1 MAKDNLTYDDLIASL
16 ERRSLAQVYLL
27 YGEEDFLAEEG
38 TNAVIAAALE
48 VPEREFNL
56 DVLRGSEA
64 DVRDVLSLASS
75 FPMMAERRVV
85 VLKEVERMSPKEME
99 LVAGYVD
106 NPSPSSTLVL
116 VALKADMRRRPFSVI
131 KRSGAAFECKPLYEN
146 RIPGWIESRVAQRQ
160 AAITPEACKMLAA
173 YVGNSLRGLSNEIE
187 KLFTY
192 LGDTQT
198 ITAEDVSA
206 VVGMSKEYGVFELQ
220 RAIGAKDL
228 KRSAEILEHMLEAG
242 ENVPFIIIMLTSYFV
257 TLLKLHDLSL
267 KGSSDR
273 ELASEARVHPF
284 FLKEY
289 LEAVRTYP
297 RSEIENAFG
306 ILARADERVKTS
318 SGDDGSVLHAMLIEL
333 LHVQEEP
340 VFRSQAQI

>member
-1 MAKDNLTYDDLIASL
+1 VAKDTLTYDDLIASL
-16 ERRSLAQVYLL
+16 EKKSLAQVYLL
-27 YGEEDFLAEEG
+27 HGEEDFLAEEG
-38 TNAVIAAALE
+38 TNAVIAAALN
-48 VPEREFNL
+48 VAEREFNL
-56 DVLRGSEA
+56 DILRGSEA
-64 DVRDVLSLASS
+64 DIRDVLSLASS

-85 VLKEVERMSPKEME
+85 VLKEVDRLSPKELE

-106 NPSPSSTLVL
+106 NPSPTSTVVL
-116 VALKADMRRRPFSVI
+116 VAVKADMRRRPFSVI
-131 KRSGAAFECKPLYEN
+131 KRVGAAFECKPLYEN
-146 RIPGWIESRVAQRQ
+146 RIPGWIESRVAGRN

-173 YVGNSLRGLSNEIE
+173 YVGNSLRGLNNEID

-206 VVGMSKEYGVFELQ
+206 VAGMSKEYGVFDLQ

-257 TLLKLHDLSL
+257 TLLKLHDLRL

-297 RSEIENAFG
+297 RSELEDAFG

-318 SGDDGSVLHAMLIEL
+318 SGDDGSILHAMLIEL
-333 LHVQEEP
+333 LHLQADP
-340 VFRSQAQI
+340 VFLPQAHF